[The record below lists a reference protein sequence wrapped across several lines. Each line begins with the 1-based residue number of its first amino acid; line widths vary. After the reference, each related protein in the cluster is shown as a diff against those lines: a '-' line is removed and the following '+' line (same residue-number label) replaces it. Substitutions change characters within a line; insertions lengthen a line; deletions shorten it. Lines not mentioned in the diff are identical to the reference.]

1 MDYVQEL
8 ITSLFWI
15 LKAIA
20 ITAIVF
26 TIVLWFLVK
35 TTRWGQQFWSLAHEY
50 LSPKR
55 SVKPLIY
62 FVVIV
67 FFNLFSVRL
76 DILFSEWYKAMYDAL
91 QNSNENIFWIQ
102 MVVFSVLAAI
112 NISNV
117 LLLYYLGQRFTIQW
131 RTELNRQLVDKWLDK
146 QAYYKTQYVYNQLD
160 NPDQRIQQD
169 IQSYVSNSLSFA
181 TGVISSVVSIVAF
194 TQILWNLSGEMMVG
208 SITVPHAMV
217 FLVFIYVLVT
227 SVFAFRIGRPL
238 IQLNFA
244 NERLNANY
252 RYSLIRI
259 KEYAESIAFFR
270 GENMERNIL
279 FKQFDKVIGNVW
291 KMVYM
296 TLKLSGFN
304 LMVSQ
309 VSVVF
314 PFIIQASRFFSKQIQ
329 LGDLIQT
336 SQSFG
341 RVQSALSYFRNAYDE
356 FAGYRAVLNRLTGF
370 HSAIEQATQ
379 PTEVKLHP
387 LESAVRFEQ
396 VSVKKPTGETL
407 ITDLTFE
414 LPQGSSLLIK
424 GPSGAGKTTLLRTI
438 AGLWSH
444 ANGDIY
450 LPQQSALFLPQKPYL
465 PQGRLIDALF
475 YPNLAPDNVDL
486 VQAADTMRAVQLGH
500 LSDKLEQENDWT
512 RVLSLGEQQRLA
524 FARLLITQ
532 PKIAFLDEASASMDE
547 GLEDAMYRLLHERLP
562 NTTIIS
568 VGHRSTLNVHH
579 QQQLEIDPVN
589 HRWQLILG
597 H

>member
-194 TQILWNLSGEMMVG
+194 TQILWNLSGEMTVG

-407 ITDLTFE
+407 ITDLTFD